1 MQILNIFH
9 VLVAIALV
17 GLVLIQKGQGA
28 TAGASFGAGA
38 SATVFGSRGAG
49 TFLTRATWVLAA
61 LFCVISLTM
70 AVVVSRTVGA
80 PDTDLGVVAESPV
93 REQPAAEGEDLP
105 PGEELSVADDEQTAS
120 DLPAVDSTGETARDV
135 PEFEAPEGAGAIEGS
150 EVRDEIEP
158 EDGQPQAA
166 AEDAGT
172 DSGR

>member
-17 GLVLIQKGQGA
+17 AFVLIQKGQGA

-70 AVVVSRTVGA
+70 AVVVSRTVGV
-80 PDTDLGVVAESPV
+80 PETDLGVVADA
-93 REQPAAEGEDLP
+93 PAQQEVVSEDQDLP
-105 PGEELSVADDEQTAS
+105 PGAEVSLSGDDSSASDIPALEEVADEVGS
-120 DLPAVDSTGETARDV
+120 DV
-135 PEFEAPEGAGAIEGS
+135 PSFDAPEGADAIEGS
-150 EVRDEIEP
+150 EVRDSMADDDQEEGNS
-158 EDGQPQAA
+158 DG
-166 AEDAGT
+166 
-172 DSGR
+172 